1 MTLRRIISKEE
12 RGIEANNVRK
22 VAKHSLTFP
31 YLFIS
36 PSHSK
41 NWKKHR
47 ICIQH
52 NMKMMKMVFL
62 FLLQNYSNQIANE
75 ECVKFKSSKYIL
87 ILNTIQWKKSRIGC
101 WGNIIYWN
109 ILLSCCFMCSVLWV
123 VDGSCVVTKKNLTS
137 KRNLCRWM
145 RIVDLGLYNIHPVNT
160 IE

>member
-1 MTLRRIISKEE
+1 MCGKSPNIHSHFLTYLFLHLIRRIE
-12 RGIEANNVRK
+12 RNIVFVFSITWKWWKWYSFFYCKTIQIKLPMRNV
-22 VAKHSLTFP
+22 L
-31 YLFIS
+31 
-36 PSHSK
+36 
-41 NWKKHR
+41 N
-47 ICIQH
+47 
-52 NMKMMKMVFL
+52 
-62 FLLQNYSNQIANE
+62 SNQVNIFWFWIQYNE
-75 ECVKFKSSKYIL
+75 
-87 ILNTIQWKKSRIGC
+87 KKSRIGC